1 MKNLFKKLKLKRLV
15 ELLIKNTLTK
25 IIVLGSIMVVSAI
38 LSSYSDIAYYSM
50 LASTALL
57 SLIAVTYILFAWVI
71 NPIIE
76 IIKKIRNNSWLICF
90 FILYLLYNIWENY
103 KD

>member
-76 IIKKIRNNSWLICF
+76 IIKKIRNNS
-90 FILYLLYNIWENY
+90 
-103 KD
+103 

>member
-15 ELLIKNTLTK
+15 ELLIKNTLTQ

-71 NPIIE
+71 NQIIE
-76 IIKKIRNNSWLICF
+76 IIKKIRNNS
-90 FILYLLYNIWENY
+90 
-103 KD
+103 

>member
-15 ELLIKNTLTK
+15 ELLIKNTLTQ

-76 IIKKIRNNSWLICF
+76 IIKKNK
-90 FILYLLYNIWENY
+90 E
-103 KD
+103 

>member
-1 MKNLFKKLKLKRLV
+1 MKNLFKKLKLKTLV
-15 ELLIKNTLTK
+15 ELLIKNTLTQ

-50 LASTALL
+50 LASTGLL

-71 NPIIE
+71 NRIIE
-76 IIKKIRNNSWLICF
+76 IIKKN
-90 FILYLLYNIWENY
+90 
-103 KD
+103 KGQ

>member
-15 ELLIKNTLTK
+15 ELLIKNTLTQ

-76 IIKKIRNNSWLICF
+76 IIKKIRNNS
-90 FILYLLYNIWENY
+90 
-103 KD
+103 

>member
-1 MKNLFKKLKLKRLV
+1 MKNLFKKLKLKTLV
-15 ELLIKNTLTK
+15 ELLIKNTLTQ

-50 LASTALL
+50 LASTGLL

-76 IIKKIRNNSWLICF
+76 IIKKN
-90 FILYLLYNIWENY
+90 
-103 KD
+103 KGQ

>member
-15 ELLIKNTLTK
+15 ELLIKNTLTQ

-57 SLIAVTYILFAWVI
+57 SLIAVTYIIFTLVI

-76 IIKKIRNNSWLICF
+76 IIKKIRNNS
-90 FILYLLYNIWENY
+90 
-103 KD
+103 

>member
-1 MKNLFKKLKLKRLV
+1 MKNLFKKLKLKTLV
-15 ELLIKNTLTK
+15 ELLIKNTLTQ

-50 LASTALL
+50 LASTGLL

-71 NPIIE
+71 NPIIK
-76 IIKKIRNNSWLICF
+76 IIKKN
-90 FILYLLYNIWENY
+90 
-103 KD
+103 KGQ